1 MISVVRQLRWAGAI
15 GAFAM
20 LLAACGASAP
30 ATPAA
35 NTSASESSSTGAAG
49 VAIKI
54 GAVVPLTGRYAG
66 GATLVKNGYELA
78 VEDINKAGG
87 IDVGGRKLQIELT
100 VLDDESDATKTVQRL
115 ETLNSSN
122 QVSAYLG
129 GFGSDL
135 HAAAAAVAEKNKI
148 PYVGVAFALKKIHE
162 NGYKYLFSP
171 FIKSP
176 DIAKASFDTLDSLNP
191 KPTKVAIFAE
201 KTDWGAELAALWRD
215 EAQKRG
221 YQIVADEE
229 YAPGAKDFAQLIT
242 KAKDGG
248 AEALLTLPNGQDGA
262 TIVKQ
267 MKELA
272 YTPAAGFFIR
282 ATDSATWASNLGK
295 DGDYA
300 MSVFPWSSSVTY
312 PGSQEMATRYQA
324 KFNAPALATVAS
336 AYAAVQVLAD
346 AITRAKSTDRLAIRD
361 ALAATD
367 LMTVVGPVKFNP
379 DGTASGLPAVAVQY
393 QNGQIVTVWPKEQS
407 QGAVAYP
414 AKPFAQR

>member
-1 MISVVRQLRWAGAI
+1 MFKVIRRVRWVGLVGMFAI
-15 GAFAM
+15 V
-20 LLAACGASAP
+20 LAACGANAPTAP
-30 ATPAA
+30 AAS
-35 NTSASESSSTGAAG
+35 TSAAGSGGVTTGET
-49 VAIKI
+49 IKI
-54 GAVVPLTGRYAG
+54 GAVVPVTGRYAG

-87 IDVGGRKLQIELT
+87 IDVGGRKLLIELT
-100 VLDDESDATKTVQRL
+100 ILDDESDATKTVQRL

-148 PYVGVAFALKKIHE
+148 PYIGVGFALKKIHE

-176 DIAKASFDTLDSLNP
+176 DIAKASFDTLDSLTP
-191 KPTKVAIFAE
+191 KPVKIAIFAE
-201 KTDWGAELAALWRD
+201 KTDWGAELEGLWRD

-221 YQIVADEE
+221 YQLVADEQ

-242 KAKDGG
+242 KAKDAG
-248 AEALLTLPNGQDGA
+248 AEVLLALPNGQDGA

-272 YTPAAGFFIR
+272 YTPAASFFIR

-300 MSVFPWSSSVTY
+300 MSVFPWSSTVTY
-312 PGSQEMATRYQA
+312 PGSQEMAKRYQA
-324 KFNAPALATVAS
+324 KFNAPALATAAS

-346 AITRAKSTDRLAIRD
+346 AITRAKSTDRQAIRD
-361 ALAATD
+361 ALATAD

-393 QNGQIVTVWPKEQS
+393 QDGKIATVWPKEQS
-407 QGAVAYP
+407 SAPVMYP
-414 AKPFAQR
+414 AKPFAER

>member
-1 MISVVRQLRWAGAI
+1 MFKVMRYLRWIGIVGISAI
-15 GAFAM
+15 A
-20 LLAACGASAP
+20 LAACGASAP
-30 ATPAA
+30 TAPAASTPASGPS
-35 NTSASESSSTGAAG
+35 SAGAG
-49 VAIKI
+49 GEAIKI

-87 IDVGGRKLQIELT
+87 VDVGGRKVPIELT
-100 VLDDESDATKTVQRL
+100 ILDDESDATKTVQRL

-135 HAAAAAVAEKNKI
+135 HAAAAAVAEKNRI
-148 PYVGVAFALKKIHE
+148 PYIGVGFALKKIHE

-176 DIAKASFDTLDSLNP
+176 DIAVATFDALDSLNP
-191 KPTKVAIFAE
+191 KPAKVAIFAE
-201 KTDWGAELAALWRD
+201 KTDWGAELEGLWRD

-221 YQIVADEE
+221 YQLVTDEQ

-242 KAKDGG
+242 KAKDAG
-248 AEALLTLPNGQDGA
+248 AEVLLALPNGQDGT

-267 MKELA
+267 MKELG
-272 YTPAAGFFIR
+272 YTPAVSFFIR
-282 ATDSATWASNLGK
+282 ATDSATWTSNLGK

-300 MSVFPWSSSVTY
+300 MSVFPWSSSATY
-312 PGSQEMATRYQA
+312 PGSQDMAKGYQA
-324 KFNAPALATVAS
+324 KFNAPALATAAS

-346 AITRAKSTDRLAIRD
+346 AIARAKSTDRQAIRD

-379 DGTASGLPAVAVQY
+379 DGTASGLPAVVVQY
-393 QNGQIVTVWPKEQS
+393 QNSTIATVWPKEQS
-407 QGAVAYP
+407 TATLIYP
-414 AKPFAQR
+414 AKPFAER

>member
-1 MISVVRQLRWAGAI
+1 MFKVMRHLRWIGVVGILAI
-15 GAFAM
+15 V
-20 LLAACGASAP
+20 LAACGAGAPTAP
-30 ATPAA
+30 AASTPA
-35 NTSASESSSTGAAG
+35 SGSSSAG
-49 VAIKI
+49 GETIKI

-78 VEDINKAGG
+78 VEDINKSGG
-87 IDVGGRKLQIELT
+87 VDVGGRKLPIELT
-100 VLDDESDATKTVQRL
+100 ILDDESDATKTVQRL

-148 PYVGVAFALKKIHE
+148 PYIGVGFALKKIHE

-176 DIAKASFDTLDSLNP
+176 DIALATFNALDSLNP
-191 KPTKVAIFAE
+191 KPVKIAIFAE
-201 KTDWGAELAALWRD
+201 KTDWGAELEGLWRD

-221 YQIVADEE
+221 YQLVTDEQ
-229 YAPGAKDFAQLIT
+229 YAPGAKDFAQLIA
-242 KAKDGG
+242 KAKDAG
-248 AEALLTLPNGQDGA
+248 AEVLLTLPNGQDGT

-272 YTPAAGFFIR
+272 YTPAASFFIR
-282 ATDSATWASNLGK
+282 ATDSATWTSNLGK

-312 PGSQEMATRYQA
+312 PGSQDMEKRYQA
-324 KFNAPALATVAS
+324 KFNVPALATAAS
-336 AYAAVQVLAD
+336 AYAAVQVLVD
-346 AITRAKSTDRLAIRD
+346 AIARAKSTDRQAIRD

-379 DGTASGLPAVAVQY
+379 DGTASGLPAVVVQY
-393 QNGQIVTVWPKEQS
+393 QDSKIATVWPKEQS
-407 QGAVAYP
+407 TAALMYP
-414 AKPFAQR
+414 AKPFAER